1 MTRRAMDPEGNQTP
15 TKRCRKRPIFSVVFV
30 GGTLLFLCCLH
41 WSPQRRPHAPTNAPD
56 APAEQTGVNL
66 SASCSSGGADAED
79 AGVARRQKVRLL
91 YNRVPKCGST
101 TLLTLLRRLSTSNGF
116 QHLHC
121 RIYDKRLLTH
131 DQQAQFVEEVTS
143 AKAPC
148 SYDRHVYF
156 LDFEKFGQANPAY
169 VNIIRDPVDRI
180 ASSFYYSRAIAA
192 RRSDPTR
199 RKARWLREKF
209 EDCVERG
216 ADGCSFQE
224 GKSHRSLMVPYFCGH
239 DPRCLLVQN
248 SWALDRARQ
257 NIERHFSVV
266 GVLEDL
272 NLTLALLEWHIP
284 RFFRGATELYR
295 KSGLHKN
302 RNRSG
307 PSRVAQWVRDLL
319 HRNLSLEF
327 ELYDIV
333 RQRLHA
339 QRSLLGHEG
348 QLVGPGG

>member
-1 MTRRAMDPEGNQTP
+1 MDPEGNQTP

-41 WSPQRRPHAPTNAPD
+41 WSPQQRPHAPTNAPD

-131 DQQAQFVEEVTS
+131 DQQARSGMTRAQAQFVEEVTS

-156 LDFEKFGQANPAY
+156 LDFEK
-169 VNIIRDPVDRI
+169 
-180 ASSFYYSRAIAA
+180 
-192 RRSDPTR
+192 
-199 RKARWLREKF
+199 
-209 EDCVERG
+209 
-216 ADGCSFQE
+216 
-224 GKSHRSLMVPYFCGH
+224 
-239 DPRCLLVQN
+239 LVQN

-272 NLTLALLEWHIP
+272 NLTLALLEMHIP

-295 KSGLHKN
+295 KSG
-302 RNRSG
+302 
-307 PSRVAQWVRDLL
+307 A
-319 HRNLSLEF
+319 EF
-327 ELYDIV
+327 L
-333 RQRLHA
+333 
-339 QRSLLGHEG
+339 
-348 QLVGPGG
+348 